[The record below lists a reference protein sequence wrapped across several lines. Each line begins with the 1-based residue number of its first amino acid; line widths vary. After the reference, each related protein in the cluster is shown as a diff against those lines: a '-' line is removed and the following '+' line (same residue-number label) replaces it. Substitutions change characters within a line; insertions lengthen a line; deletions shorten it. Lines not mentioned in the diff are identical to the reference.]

1 MIDEADWSRLARYFA
16 GECSVDEANATL
28 AWLAADEQR
37 TVEAER
43 LRILWNAS
51 ANPQFSANSDSA
63 WQRLSARMGVAEGLT
78 QVALH
83 QSALQPSTAR
93 VNTRA
98 IARPRLRWHTSKGRA
113 RRFGPIAAPLLAA
126 AALLLVTHRDA
137 VSKFWRTE
145 VREPQ
150 SEKIRE
156 FRTARGQR
164 AVVVLSDGSRVELG
178 TESMLR
184 VRPFRD
190 SARVV
195 WLEGQ
200 AVFDVVHDTSHAF
213 FVHVKNA
220 VTEDLGTRFSIRSY
234 PADNRVQVLVTSGK
248 VALRAAGA
256 PPSSGT
262 LLGPSDLGVLDSA
275 GQTTVRNGVDSS
287 SYLAW
292 TRDRFVFN
300 NAPLSEVLPEIARWF
315 DVQISIENPAVK
327 QRRVTMN
334 VPASSLR
341 SVMGAA
347 TLPLGLRFSTDGR
360 TVVVR

>member
-16 GECSVDEANATL
+16 DECSLDEANATR
-28 AWLAADEQR
+28 AWLVADEQR
-37 TVEAER
+37 AIEAER
-43 LRILWNAS
+43 LRALWSAS
-51 ANPQFSANSDSA
+51 AIPQFNTNSDSA
-63 WQRLSARMGVAEGLT
+63 WQRLSARMGVAEGLP

-83 QSALQPSTAR
+83 QSVR
-93 VNTRA
+93 VGTPPRFRWRA
-98 IARPRLRWHTSKGRA
+98 SENRA
-113 RRFGPIAAPLLAA
+113 RRYGLVAAPFIVA
-126 AALLLVTHRDA
+126 AALLLMTRRDA

-164 AVVVLSDGSRVELG
+164 AVVVLGDGSRVELG
-178 TESMLR
+178 TESVLR

-213 FVHVKNA
+213 FVHTKNA

-234 PADNRVQVLVTSGK
+234 PTDNRVQVLVTSGK

-256 PPSSGT
+256 PASSGT

-292 TRDRFVFN
+292 TRDRFVFD
-300 NAPLSEVLPEIARWF
+300 NAPLSDVLPEIARWF
-315 DVQISIENPAVK
+315 DVQITVENPALK